1 MYPDWISLSF
11 PPLFP
16 DRQTVAQILRLIDRL
31 AQISCDERVIVVHK
45 RLSLREHPVEDLIEA
60 GCDEAGRG
68 CLAGAVYAAAVILPT
83 DFKNEL
89 LNDSKQLTEKQ
100 RYALREVI
108 EKEALAWAVGVV
120 SPEEIDKINILNASF
135 LAMHRAVDQLNVRP
149 QHLLIDGNRFKKYRD
164 LPHTTVVKGDGKY
177 LSIAAASI
185 LAKTY
190 RDDYMNRLHEEYP
203 YYDWNRNKGYPT
215 KKHRAAIAERGTT
228 PYHRLTFNLLGD
240 GQLSLNFGQ

>member
-1 MYPDWISLSF
+1 MKVYENTYSHVGWICG
-11 PPLFP
+11 
-16 DRQTVAQILRLIDRL
+16 I
-31 AQISCDERVIVVHK
+31 
-45 RLSLREHPVEDLIEA
+45 
-60 GCDEAGRG
+60 DEAGRG
-68 CLAGAVYAAAVILPT
+68 PLAGPVVAGAVILPE
-83 DFKNEL
+83 DSKIL
-89 LNDSKQLTEKQ
+89 WLNDSKQLTEKQ
-100 RYALREVI
+100 RYTLREVI

>member
-1 MYPDWISLSF
+1 MLLPYLN
-11 PPLFP
+11 
-16 DRQTVAQILRLIDRL
+16 
-31 AQISCDERVIVVHK
+31 
-45 RLSLREHPVEDLIEA
+45 EDLIEA

-177 LSIAAASI
+177 L
-185 LAKTY
+185 
-190 RDDYMNRLHEEYP
+190 

>member
-1 MYPDWISLSF
+1 MLLPYLN
-11 PPLFP
+11 
-16 DRQTVAQILRLIDRL
+16 
-31 AQISCDERVIVVHK
+31 K
-45 RLSLREHPVEDLIEA
+45 DLIEA

-177 LSIAAASI
+177 LSIAEDTIKIVSFK
-185 LAKTY
+185 L
-190 RDDYMNRLHEEYP
+190 
-203 YYDWNRNKGYPT
+203 
-215 KKHRAAIAERGTT
+215 
-228 PYHRLTFNLLGD
+228 
-240 GQLSLNFGQ
+240 